1 MTYVINTTPVA
12 NTNYTMFKNISGT
25 CPTPSAYASNI
36 QTMIQSPVNN
46 PRGTYAP
53 TESVLAFV
61 IGSNSVSAVNSC
73 EFIAQKIGLM
83 TATGTQELLFQTL
96 L

>member
-1 MTYVINTTPVA
+1 MTYIINTTPVA
-12 NTNYTMFKNISGT
+12 NTNYTMFMNVSS
-25 CPTPSAYASNI
+25 CPTPSSYGSNI

-53 TESVLAFV
+53 TESVLAIV
-61 IGSNSVSAVNSC
+61 IGSNSVSAVNSV
-73 EFIAQKIGLM
+73 EFISQKLGLM